1 MWGIALQL
9 IFAIY
14 ILKTAPGLAV
24 FNFFRNLFPLFF
36 NH

>member
-1 MWGIALQL
+1 MQL
-9 IFAIY
+9 IFAIL

-24 FNFFRNLFPLFF
+24 FNFFRDLFALFF